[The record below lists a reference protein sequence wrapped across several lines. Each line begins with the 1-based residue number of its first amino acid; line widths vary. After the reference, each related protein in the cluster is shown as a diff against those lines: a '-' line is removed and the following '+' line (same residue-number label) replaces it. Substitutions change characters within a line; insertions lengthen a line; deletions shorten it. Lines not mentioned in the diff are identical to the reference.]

1 MRTTQTLPL
10 DTQACQ
16 RPLRTVVRDLFLVI
30 DRPVAAWQKRRQ
42 FRQELRRMPDY
53 LLHDI
58 GLTEAQARDEISKPF
73 WRA

>member
-1 MRTTQTLPL
+1 MRTNQTLPL
-10 DTQACQ
+10 SA
-16 RPLRTVVRDLFLVI
+16 RTSQLALSTVLRDLFLAI
-30 DRPVAAWQKRRQ
+30 DRPFAAWQKRRQ

-58 GLTEAQARDEISKPF
+58 GLTEARALDEISKPF